1 MRPICFTVVALLS
14 CASGCSDNSD
24 SGSSGNDGAGAAANY
39 GAVNGGI
46 DLDPHASGSG
56 GSTSTGDGPD
66 VGVSGSSNSSSC
78 GSLEVSNDCVGEV
91 FEGEGIPLDIQI
103 IFDQSGSMATVIDES
118 TGETRMDSVYR
129 AVEAFVTDSESI
141 GMGVGLSFFGYQP
154 IGATSCDPDDYD
166 TAAVGIAT
174 LPGNS
179 GTLLASL
186 GAAEPTGETPTSAG
200 IEGGCRL
207 ATAHRKQN
215 PGRAVVNLLVT
226 DGEPKA
232 PVTSKSTDCNP
243 TLGQAVAAAQACL
256 NDGEGIPTYVLGV
269 GPSLDNLDQIAAAGG
284 TERAYLV
291 ADDSSSGV
299 LDALNRVRA
308 SATIPCEMPIDS
320 SQSGLMYEKTSVV
333 TQSGGCE
340 LTHLTRVE
348 SAADC
353 ASGGFYFDDAESPSN
368 ILLCESTCGAV
379 KQPGMKLLYAIGCGI
394 QEVK

>member
-1 MRPICFTVVALLS
+1 MRPFSIVVLGALLCS
-14 CASGCSDNSD
+14 SGCSDDSD
-24 SGSSGNDGAGAAANY
+24 SGASEDGGAGAGANY
-39 GAVNGGI
+39 GAVTGGI
-46 DLDPHASGSG
+46 DLNPSVSGSG
-56 GSTSTGDGPD
+56 GSASTTKGPD
-66 VGVSGSSNSSSC
+66 VGVSGGPNAC
-78 GSLEVSNDCVGEV
+78 GSLEVSDGCVGEV

-103 IFDQSGSMATVIDES
+103 IFDQSGSMATVIDEA
-118 TGETRMDSVYR
+118 TGETRMDSVFR

-154 IGATSCDPDDYD
+154 IGATTCDPDDYD

-174 LPGNS
+174 LPGNADA
-179 GTLLASL
+179 LLGSL
-186 GAAEPTGETPTSAG
+186 GAVEPTGETPTGDG

-207 ATAHRKQN
+207 SAAHRKQN

-243 TLGQAVAAAQACL
+243 TLGEAVTAAQACL
-256 NDGEGIPTYVLGV
+256 NDGNGIPTYVLGV

-284 TERAYLV
+284 TEHAYLV

-308 SATIPCEMPIDS
+308 SATIPCELPIDVS
-320 SQSGLMYEKTSVV
+320 ASDLHFDKTSVV
-333 TQSGGCE
+333 TLDGGCE
-340 LTHLTRVE
+340 LTQLARVE

-353 ASGGFYFDDAESPSN
+353 DGGGFYFDEAASPSS
-368 ILLCESTCGAV
+368 ILLCESTCGDV

-394 QEVK
+394 QEIK

>member
-1 MRPICFTVVALLS
+1 MRPFCITVVALLS

-24 SGSSGNDGAGAAANY
+24 SGSSEDGGAGSAANY
-39 GAVNGGI
+39 GAVTGGI
-46 DLDPHASGSG
+46 DLNPSGSG
-56 GSTSTGDGPD
+56 GSTSTGEGPD
-66 VGVSGSSNSSSC
+66 VGVSGSSNANDC
-78 GSLEVSNDCVGEV
+78 GSLEVSDGCVGEV

-103 IFDQSGSMATVIDES
+103 IFDQSGSMATVVDEA
-118 TGETRMDSVYR
+118 TGETRMDSVFR
-129 AVEAFVTDSESI
+129 AVEAFVTDSESV

-174 LPGNS
+174 LPGNAD
-179 GTLLASL
+179 TLLDSL
-186 GAAEPTGETPTSAG
+186 GAVEPTGETPTAAG

-207 ATAHRKQN
+207 ASAYRKQN

-232 PVTSKSTDCNP
+232 PVTSKSTDCDP
-243 TLGQAVAAAQACL
+243 TLGEAVAAAQACL
-256 NDGEGIPTYVLGV
+256 NDGDGIPTYVLGV

-308 SATIPCEMPIDS
+308 SATIPCELPIDV
-320 SQSGLMYEKTSVV
+320 SQQNLMFEKTSVV
-333 TQSGGCE
+333 TLGGSCE
-340 LTHLTRVE
+340 LTHLARVE
-348 SAADC
+348 SSADC
-353 ASGGFYFDDAESPSN
+353 DNGGFYFDA
-368 ILLCESTCGAV
+368 A
-379 KQPGMKLLYAIGCGI
+379 
-394 QEVK
+394 